1 MGSWYA
7 ATQRA
12 LRPRR
17 PNADPDLVACRMPS
31 HDYGE
36 SLPYDTTSIL
46 KYTNTVLRRYR
57 CWSLQDQE
65 HSERRQEA
73 QALGGPVGQTEYVTR
88 QLHQRAERKIAKYSL
103 ELLQE
108 NCTTEREERST
119 RLTYARSD
127 GPRPPPHRIPA
138 WTGRSAYRAGRF
150 RAQQWL
156 EGKLHDIPGHTRCGS
171 GHNTDPLSHR
181 SRSASCKY
189 IQRRHPE
196 TDDGT
201 LCANFIPLVTIE
213 TNTKKPRIP
222 GSIVCEV
229 AHDDGVGDVQLLC
242 RILRAAISMASTVVP
257 TSPNST

>member
-1 MGSWYA
+1 VLVSPRSGTFRTA
-7 ATQRA
+7 ARGPGTRWTSGTD
-12 LRPRR
+12 RVR
-17 PNADPDLVACRMPS
+17 
-31 HDYGE
+31 
-36 SLPYDTTSIL
+36 DTPIAPKSREE
-46 KYTNTVLRRYR
+46 N
-57 CWSLQDQE
+57 
-65 HSERRQEA
+65 
-73 QALGGPVGQTEYVTR
+73 
-88 QLHQRAERKIAKYSL
+88 RKIFVGTAAR
-103 ELLQE
+103 ELHD
-108 NCTTEREERST
+108 REGRE
-119 RLTYARSD
+119 TYARSD